1 MNTILKISLLILSIS
16 LISCKKEIPPPPDVT
31 TLGVTDITATS
42 AVCSAEL
49 DYSEGLLVGV
59 ECWTTPDPSN
69 PLISVKITN
78 NDMHPVPDEDSFQ
91 GDRFSC
97 EMTGLT
103 PGTQYWVVAHVRH
116 YSGITKYGEVI
127 VFTTPA
133 E

>member
-1 MNTILKISLLILSIS
+1 MNTILKIVLFVLSIS
-16 LISCKKEIPPPPDVT
+16 LISCTKEMAPTPDVT

-42 AVCSAEL
+42 AVCSVEL

-59 ECWTTPDPSN
+59 ECWTSPK
-69 PLISVKITN
+69 PLLHVTINN
-78 NDMHPVPDEDSFQ
+78 NDMYPVPDEDSFQ

-103 PGTQYWVVAHVRH
+103 PGTQYWVQAHVSR
-116 YSGITKYGEVI
+116 YGGITKYGEVI